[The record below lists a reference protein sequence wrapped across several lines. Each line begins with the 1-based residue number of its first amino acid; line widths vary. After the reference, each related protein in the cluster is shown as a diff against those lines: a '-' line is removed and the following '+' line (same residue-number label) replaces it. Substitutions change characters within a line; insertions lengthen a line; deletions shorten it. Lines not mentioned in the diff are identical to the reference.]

1 MQSIYSLQFDKP
13 NALMASQEFFQI
25 VRAVTEL
32 RILEC
37 SVNVIGMDDGAG
49 RYNKDLVESLTCLSR
64 TLMCKIESVGSLLL
78 KSM

>member
-1 MQSIYSLQFDKP
+1 MT
-13 NALMASQEFFQI
+13 SQEFFQI

-37 SVNVIGMDDGAG
+37 SVNVIRMDDGAG
-49 RYNKDLVESLTCLSR
+49 RYNKDLVVVSPVFTESLTCLSL
-64 TLMCKIESVGSLLL
+64 TIMCKIESVGCLLL